1 MVSIMETDATPQE
14 ALAAAERATA
24 SVWTDYPPTP
34 AWYFPA
40 VGAWGAVLV
49 YAISG
54 VDSSAVQVPVILG
67 LVALSGGF
75 MGWYQRYRGAM
86 PKLTSAPPEFRR
98 AILAFFAVYA
108 VLIAVYAVLIAA
120 VGVVGFALDLPLAAA
135 AGTFVVATAGLYVY
149 EKAYESAARRTKDRL
164 A

>member
-34 AWYFPA
+34 AWYYPA

-67 LVALSGGF
+67 LTALGGGF

-108 VLIAVYAVLIAA
+108 VLIAAV
-120 VGVVGFALDLPLAAA
+120 VVVGFALDLPLAAA

>member
-86 PKLTSAPPEFRR
+86 PKLTSAPPEFRS

-108 VLIAVYAVLIAA
+108 VLIAAV
-120 VGVVGFALDLPLAAA
+120 VVVGFALDLPLAAA

>member
-34 AWYFPA
+34 AWYYPA

-86 PKLTSAPPEFRR
+86 PKLTGAPPEFRR
-98 AILAFFAVYA
+98 AIVAFFAVYA
-108 VLIAVYAVLIAA
+108 VLIAAV
-120 VGVVGFALDLPLAAA
+120 VVVGFALDLPLVAA

-149 EKAYESAARRTKDRL
+149 EKAYESAARRTKARL

>member
-49 YAISG
+49 YTISG

-67 LVALSGGF
+67 LVALGGGF

-108 VLIAVYAVLIAA
+108 VLIAAV
-120 VGVVGFALDLPLAAA
+120 VVVGFALDLPLAAA

>member
-1 MVSIMETDATPQE
+1 MVSSMETDATPQE

-34 AWYFPA
+34 AWYYPA

-49 YAISG
+49 YALSG
-54 VDSSAVQVPVILG
+54 VDSSAVQLPVILA

-108 VLIAVYAVLIAA
+108 VLVAA
-120 VGVVGFALDLPLAAA
+120 VVVVGFALDLPLAAA

-149 EKAYESAARRTKDRL
+149 ENAYESAARRTKDRL

>member
-1 MVSIMETDATPQE
+1 MVSVMETDATPQE

-24 SVWTDYPPTP
+24 SIWTGYPRTP
-34 AWYFPA
+34 AWYYPA
-40 VGAWGAVLV
+40 VGAWGAALV
-49 YAISG
+49 YAVAG
-54 VDSSAVQVPVILG
+54 VDSSIIQVAVVLA

-86 PKLTSAPPEFRR
+86 PRLTSAPPEFRR
-98 AILAFFAVYA
+98 TIGAFFAVYA
-108 VLIAVYAVLIAA
+108 VLIAAVI
-120 VGVVGFALDLPLAAA
+120 VVGFVLDRPVAAA

-164 A
+164 G